1 MSDSD
6 IENFVSNNS
15 TLNSIDEIYQM
26 VEQNNNDDVK
36 EIYIIL

>member
-36 EIYIIL
+36 TC